1 MSTDGGSRQAVT
13 PATLFAQLAK
23 LFEAD
28 RDPRCGHCAAPL
40 PIFRPPPGPYAAN
53 WHTGAVRSCAYRCH
67 LVIAEI
73 QARLW
78 SQYDM
83 LQFDAPPP
91 RARDDLAQ

>member
-23 LFEAD
+23 LFEAE